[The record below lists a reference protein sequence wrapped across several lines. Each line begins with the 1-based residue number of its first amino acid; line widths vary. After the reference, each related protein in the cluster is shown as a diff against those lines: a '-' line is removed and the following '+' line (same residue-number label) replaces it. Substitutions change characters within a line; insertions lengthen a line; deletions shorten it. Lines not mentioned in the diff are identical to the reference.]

1 MSIFFGL
8 CHTGKYVT
16 ARKAV
21 SYLLAAKS
29 SWHGWGSLCQFVP
42 GTSFWSARFVQFG
55 YFTVDNIIFD
65 SGFLYS
71 WLPHG
76 GSLRDPTILVRKP
89 GYFVIRCCQT
99 QARCLRIAPRCR
111 RVGKSDNLQC
121 HEQRWAVLCCH
132 GPWYKH
138 ISQARPYLIITGPNT
153 QMSRSFIADL
163 RPVLILSRTKG
174 VPFIRL
180 IPRGHQHPA
189 ELHHSGTMMP
199 RHTTGNARRHEKPQ
213 ISGDQYR

>member
-1 MSIFFGL
+1 MCGNTSRRVNKDLSFVWQHMSIFFGL

-132 GPWYKH
+132 GP
-138 ISQARPYLIITGPNT
+138 
-153 QMSRSFIADL
+153 
-163 RPVLILSRTKG
+163 
-174 VPFIRL
+174 
-180 IPRGHQHPA
+180 
-189 ELHHSGTMMP
+189 
-199 RHTTGNARRHEKPQ
+199 
-213 ISGDQYR
+213 